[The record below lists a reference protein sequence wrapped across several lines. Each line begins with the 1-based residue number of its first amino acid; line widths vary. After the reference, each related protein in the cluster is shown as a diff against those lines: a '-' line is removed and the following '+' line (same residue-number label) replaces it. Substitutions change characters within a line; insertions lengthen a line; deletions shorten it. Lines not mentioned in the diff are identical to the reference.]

1 MEVKKKP
8 LEWRGSSYK
17 DIKDENVFTLNAR
30 SEAGYQ
36 LNKVQSG
43 DDPDNWKPFND
54 VGPGTKEI
62 IVDVDNG
69 WFRVMYVA
77 KFEEAIYVLHCFKK
91 KTNQTSQHD
100 KELAATRY
108 KDLVQERKKHEQSG
122 K

>member
-17 DIKDENVFTLNAR
+17 DIKDENIFTLNAR

-54 VGPGTKEI
+54 VGPGTREI

-69 WFRVMYVA
+69 WFRVMYVT
-77 KFEEAIYVLHCFKK
+77 KFEEAVYVLHCFKK
-91 KTNQTSQHD
+91 KSNQTSQHD
-100 KELAATRY
+100 KELATTRY
-108 KDLVQERKKHEQSG
+108 KDLVQERKKHG
-122 K
+122 